1 MEQEYTTQKKSTPKI
16 IPFLVFGALIAGLA
30 YWAFSGTDK
39 AETPNTTTASTEQT
53 QATESSASDGMPP
66 EVPINYDAKAFN
78 CGICDWPEYITG
90 VEFNN
95 GLKDNPGSRFR
106 KEFGLPVNFTV
117 MNNFN
122 QTRSALTSGR
132 IDAVW
137 GTIDSFSGEAEGL
150 AVDPTEAQVVI
161 ATDCSAGADLMIV
174 TSDIKSVADLKGK
187 TVAFAGLTP
196 SNSFLLNTLQAAG
209 LTIKDINPIST
220 LTPGMAATVFKS
232 GKSDAV
238 VLWKPEDAACLEDV
252 EGSHVLISTK
262 TASSLI
268 YNVFLVRKAYLEQHE
283 DRVVDFFTGWMKA
296 NAELKAGGQPAR
308 ERMAKAL
315 VKYMK
320 WPDEATAMT
329 DMDNGRFLTIGDN
342 LNLFGM
348 NNSFKG
354 MKAKEIY
361 SKFGALYMASG
372 DISNEPPVWNSVF
385 DRRIIDKVAERLK
398 GDEHKAEGRKEFTPA
413 TSRTIEEPALTHLS
427 VTVNFSTGSA
437 KLDDTAKNKIKR
449 EFGDAVKTNASAR
462 IRIVGNTDN
471 TGSEDVNRKLSKRRA
486 QAVADYLEEEYDC
499 DPNRFIVIGNGPKD
513 AIASGVEGDNEEYR
527 RTDFELLED

>member
-39 AETPNTTTASTEQT
+39 ATTDATATTANTEQPQTTAS
-53 QATESSASDGMPP
+53 SSDGIAP
-66 EVPINYDAKAFN
+66 EVPINYDEKAFN
-78 CGICDWPEYITG
+78 AGICDWPEYITC
-90 VEFNN
+90 VDFNN

-122 QTRSALTSGR
+122 QTRAALTSGA

-150 AVDPTEAQVVI
+150 AADPTVAQTVI
-161 ATDCSAGADLMIV
+161 ATDCSEGADLIIV

-220 LTPGMAATVFKS
+220 LTPAMAATVFKS
-232 GKSDAV
+232 GKADAV

-252 EGSHVLISTK
+252 EGSRVLISTK
-262 TASSLI
+262 TASNLI
-268 YNVFLVRKAYLEQHE
+268 YNVFLVRKEYLDQHE

-296 NAELKAGGQPAR
+296 NAELKAGGRPAR
-308 ERMAKAL
+308 ERLAKAL

-320 WPDEATAMT
+320 WPDEATAMA

-348 NNSFKG
+348 NKSFKG

-361 SKFGALYMASG
+361 SKFGAMYMASG
-372 DISNEPPVWNSVF
+372 DITNEPPAWSTVF
-385 DRRIIDKVAERLK
+385 DSRIIDKVAERLK

-413 TSRTIEEPALTHLS
+413 TSQTIEEPALTHLS
-427 VTVNFSTGSA
+427 VTVNFATGNY
-437 KLDDTAKNKIKR
+437 KLDDKAKNIIKR
-449 EFGDAVKTNASAR
+449 QFGDAVKTNASAR

-471 TGSEDVNRKLSKRRA
+471 TGSEEANRKLSKRRA

-513 AIASGVEGDNEEYR
+513 AIANGVEGDNEEYR

>member
-30 YWAFSGTDK
+30 YWAFSGTNK
-39 AETPNTTTASTEQT
+39 AATPNTTTASTEQT
-53 QATESSASDGMPP
+53 QTAESGASDGIAP

-90 VEFNN
+90 VDFNN
-95 GLKDNPGSRFR
+95 GLKDNPDSRFR

-122 QTRSALTSGR
+122 QTRSALTSGA

-150 AVDPTEAQVVI
+150 AVDPTVAQAVI
-161 ATDCSAGADLMIV
+161 ATDCSEGADLMIV
-174 TSDIKSVADLKGK
+174 TSEIKTVADLKGK
-187 TVAFAGLTP
+187 TIAFAGLTP
-196 SNSFLLNTLQAAG
+196 SHSFLLNTLEAVG
-209 LTIKDINPIST
+209 YTIKDINPIST
-220 LTPGMAATVFKS
+220 LTPAMAATVFKS
-232 GKSDAV
+232 GKADAV
-238 VLWKPEDAACLEDV
+238 VLWKPEDAACLEEV

-262 TASSLI
+262 TASNLI
-268 YNVFLVRKAYLEQHE
+268 YNVFLVRKEYLDKHE

-296 NAELKAGGQPAR
+296 NAELKAGGKPAR
-308 ERMAKAL
+308 ERLAKSL
-315 VKYMK
+315 VKHMK
-320 WPDEATAMT
+320 WPDEETAMR

-348 NNSFKG
+348 NKSFKG

-361 SKFGALYMASG
+361 SKFGSLYMASG
-372 DISNEPPVWNSVF
+372 DITNEPPAWNSVF
-385 DRRIIDKVAERLK
+385 DRRVIDKVAERLK
-398 GDEHKAEGRKEFTPA
+398 GDEHKAEGRREFSPVTA
-413 TSRTIEEPALTHLS
+413 RLAEEPALTHLS
-427 VTVNFSTGSA
+427 VTVNFATGNYT
-437 KLDDTAKNKIKR
+437 LDDKAKNIIKR
-449 EFGDAVKTNASAR
+449 QFGDAVKTNASAR

-471 TGSEDVNRKLSKRRA
+471 TGSEEANRKLSKRRA

-513 AIASGVEGDNEEYR
+513 AIANGVEGASEEYR